1 MSDVIHCL
9 SDKID
14 ESTKKMLPVIGSL
27 ILMGD
32 ANSQFLNVI
41 RKKAEKFGVQCRNTI
56 GEDMAGI
63 VVDIETADVSNEF
76 MEELHQ
82 SPFDIDGPYINGMTS
97 VSQAIYMVLDE
108 QDLIKRKN
116 IIIVGRGY
124 SVTGLADKLIQND
137 ATVTVCHSKTKDVFG
152 VVDGCDV
159 AIYATPTLS
168 ICEKPY
174 VNDMVIDLG
183 GVWSKN
189 RYATCQYIDRIGPL
203 TISILLNRLAKLK
216 TT

>member
-1 MSDVIHCL
+1 MDDIIYKL
-9 SDKID
+9 SKRID
-14 ESTKKMLPVIGSL
+14 ESTSDILPVTGHLVLIG
-27 ILMGD
+27 D
-32 ANSQFLNVI
+32 TNSQFLRAVK
-41 RKKAEKFGVQCRNTI
+41 KKAEKFGVSCRDTI
-56 GEDMAGI
+56 GEGLAGI
-63 VVDIETADVSNEF
+63 VVDIETADVSSEF
-76 MEELHQ
+76 MDELHQ

-108 QDLIKRKN
+108 QNLIKRKN
-116 IIIVGRGY
+116 IVIVGRGY
-124 SVTGLADKLIQND
+124 SVTGLANRLIKND

-152 VVDGCDV
+152 AVNGCDV
-159 AIYATPTLS
+159 AIFATPTLS
-168 ICEKPY
+168 IREQPY

-189 RYATCQYIDRIGPL
+189 QYTACRYIDRIGAL